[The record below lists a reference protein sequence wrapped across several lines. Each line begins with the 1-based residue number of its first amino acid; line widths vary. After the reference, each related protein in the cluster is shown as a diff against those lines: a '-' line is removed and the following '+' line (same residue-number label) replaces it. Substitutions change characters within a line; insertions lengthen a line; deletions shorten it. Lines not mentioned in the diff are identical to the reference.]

1 MEWNAQKKKVI
12 LPLIFLLLG
21 ITALANGIDQVIA
34 RIGIQKISTATTR
47 YLETSF
53 DKSVKG
59 FLVLSTIKSG
69 VAVLEGSEVGVGF
82 SIQIGDLVQSIY
94 DYVDIAWKTAL
105 AGSTI
110 LLLMRLMYLFIGTV
124 DHYFLALFFFSCSGL
139 LIFSL
144 SFPGNGTL
152 KRVLKEGVVFLA
164 VINATLYL
172 VLPLSISGAAF
183 LSKKIT
189 QPLIDDATSGFSS
202 LQDDLSSESL
212 SKKLFDTGNEED
224 LISSFNIPRRIQKTR
239 ERVKETG
246 IWLKEKT
253 EEMAHWTIKLVAGYV
268 FDCIIFPIT
277 FFFILFTFSKGI
289 MHYIIGLRRDKSFKE
304 DFLHIIEQYY
314 RKDIHNNKDSQ
325 PRNT

>member
-1 MEWNAQKKKVI
+1 MQWNTLKKNLI

-21 ITALANGIDQVIA
+21 ITALANGVDQVLA
-34 RIGIQKISTATTR
+34 HIGIQKISTATTR

-124 DHYFLALFFFSCSGL
+124 DHYFLAVFFFSYSGL
-139 LIFSL
+139 LFSSL

-152 KRVLKEGVVFLA
+152 KRVAKEGVVFLA
-164 VINATLYL
+164 VLSVTLYL

-189 QPLIDDATSGFSS
+189 QPLIDDATSGFNS
-202 LQDDLSSESL
+202 LQHDLSSESL
-212 SKKLFDTGNEED
+212 SERLFDTGNEED
-224 LISSFNIPRRIQKTR
+224 IISSFNIPRRIQRTG
-239 ERVKETG
+239 ERIKETG

-253 EEMAHWTIKLVAGYV
+253 EEMALWTVKLVAGYV
-268 FDCIIFPIT
+268 FDCIIFPFT

-289 MHYIIGLRRDKSFKE
+289 LHYIIGLRRDKSFKE
-304 DFLHIIEQYY
+304 DFLHIIEKYY
-314 RKDIHNNKDSQ
+314 QKDIYKEKDSQ
-325 PRNT
+325 PQNT